1 MDQHGAIT
9 TESEASV
16 TSCNNVDDV
25 LELIDKVRQTL
36 KKDRP
41 TEEETTSSLRFLEL
55 LSLQTF
61 QAIADKDAA
70 TSTITTIENENKE
83 YVHRNET
90 LTVILEKRESIINEH
105 VATIDNLQWAL
116 NTANK
121 TTATVRSELRTA
133 RSQLTTTRNMLAGA
147 TEDSLQTY
155 TPPNTTVGQPSPE
168 ERSKGKD
175 MIKQIISQ
183 LKCKA
188 DGANKGT
195 KLMSKLLHYIVS
207 SYLRVE
213 DVPTSTM
220 RAYVENLKRFPSSH
234 LKAKNAAID
243 IKAGI
248 EAVRTAAAPTHR
260 FSSLLI
266 DQLRR
271 SQQEITDLNDQLG
284 RVTKEKE
291 KEEVTSNRIRGNR
304 DKADNKVKT
313 LEKKVTTLSRSLDVV
328 SASSKNLQA
337 EVRRTTQANVSL
349 TGLVKKLH
357 DQGKQSPNDTRP
369 SQNDLRYLQSV
380 PTICASSDITHWKWS
395 MFLDGYQESYFEF
408 LSSQAARLIIQR
420 SDQSAHPLP
429 SRQQVVVLTR
439 NDEPLDLLTSSYE
452 TSQLKAN
459 NGLQSLYDV
468 AVGDATMPII
478 DLGPRP
484 DQRGPP
490 TSITGVMTGVT
501 IRELDDEF
509 RGENRSPFVQVFGTC
524 KRFKYVLTATAFIP
538 LKKPVALK
546 DLQPNYSHKPQGG
559 SYVSSLGLRDEGY
572 TTLHKSFMEWTSTT
586 TKSTGVP
593 HPLFT
598 GPVQAVSTSVQK
610 VVHHRKK
617 QIDTLNRKKRKKTSA
632 GPSETE

>member
-1 MDQHGAIT
+1 M
-9 TESEASV
+9 
-16 TSCNNVDDV
+16 
-25 LELIDKVRQTL
+25 
-36 KKDRP
+36 
-41 TEEETTSSLRFLEL
+41 
-55 LSLQTF
+55 
-61 QAIADKDAA
+61 
-70 TSTITTIENENKE
+70 
-83 YVHRNET
+83 
-90 LTVILEKRESIINEH
+90 TVILEKRESIINEH
-105 VATIDNLQWAL
+105 VATIDNLQWTL
-116 NTANK
+116 DSANK

-147 TEDSLQTY
+147 TENSLQAY

-213 DVPTSTM
+213 DVPASTI
-220 RAYVENLKRFPSSH
+220 RAYVENLRRFPSSH

-271 SQQEITDLNDQLG
+271 SQQEITTLNDQLE

-291 KEEVTSNRIRGNR
+291 KEKATSNRIRGNR
-304 DKADNKVKT
+304 DKADNKVRT
-313 LEKKVTTLSRSLDVV
+313 LEKKVSTLSRSLDIVTT
-328 SASSKNLQA
+328 SSKNLQA
-337 EVRRTTQANVSL
+337 ETRRTAQANASL
-349 TGLVKKLH
+349 TSLVKKLH

-408 LSSQAARLIIQR
+408 LSAQAARLIIQR

-429 SRQQVVVLTR
+429 SRQQVIVLTR
-439 NDEPLDLLTSSYE
+439 NGEPLDLLTSSYE

-459 NGLQSLYDV
+459 NGLQALYDV

-484 DQRGPP
+484 DQKGPP

-501 IRELDDEF
+501 IRELDDGF
-509 RGENRSPFVQVFGTC
+509 RGENRSPFVQVFGAC
-524 KRFKYVLTATAFIP
+524 KRFKYVLTATNFVP

-559 SYVSSLGLRDEGY
+559 SYVSSLGLRDAGY
-572 TTLHKSFMEWTSTT
+572 ATLHKSFMEWTSTS
-586 TKSTGVP
+586 TKSTGIP

-598 GPVQAVSTSVQK
+598 GPVRAVSMSVQK
-610 VVHHRKK
+610 VVSHRRK
-617 QIDTLNRKKRKKTSA
+617 QIDVLSRKKRKRTSA
-632 GPSETE
+632 GPSETETRDH